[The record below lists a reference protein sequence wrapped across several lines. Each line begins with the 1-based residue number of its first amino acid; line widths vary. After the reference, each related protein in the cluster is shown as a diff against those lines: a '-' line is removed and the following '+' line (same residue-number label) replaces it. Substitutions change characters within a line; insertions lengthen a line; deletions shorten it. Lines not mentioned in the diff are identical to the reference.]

1 MATDIKK
8 FLDQAGVSTL
18 WSAVA
23 AEVKKVDDKAQEN
36 ATAISNLTTRV
47 DSLEKGTYDDTEVRG
62 LIDTNK
68 SEIAKNAG
76 DIAANTTAIAKL
88 NGEESAE
95 GSVKYTAAQAA
106 AKKVAEVVA
115 GADASFDTLK
125 EIADWIMSDSTGAAG
140 MAADIDELQAKLE
153 GVESTVVAKIAEAI
167 EEALKVEGVDK
178 YALASD
184 LVALT
189 NRVKALEDAGYQN
202 AAQVG
207 SSIDAKIAALN
218 LATTYEA
225 KGAADKALTAAK
237 AYADGLAENYDKAG
251 SADTALKNAKT
262 YADGLAKNYD
272 EAGAADAVYE
282 KIQALTE
289 AEIKTAIASVSA
301 V

>member
-23 AEVKKVDDKAQEN
+23 AEVQKIDDKAQQN
-36 ATAISNLTTRV
+36 ATAIDGLSRRV

-68 SEIAKNAG
+68 DEIEKNAG
-76 DIAANTTAIAKL
+76 NIAANTAVLAKL
-88 NGEESAE
+88 NGEESVE

-140 MAADIDELQAKLE
+140 MAADIDELQAKLN
-153 GVESTVVAKIAEAI
+153 GVENTVVAKIAEAI
-167 EEALKVEGVDK
+167 EDALQVEGVNK
-178 YALASD
+178 YALAAD
-184 LVALT
+184 LIALT
-189 NRVKALEDAGYQN
+189 DRVKALEDAGYQN
-202 AAQVG
+202 ATQVG
-207 SSIDAKIAALN
+207 ASIDAKIAALN

-225 KGAADKALTAAK
+225 KGSADKALTAAK

-251 SADTALKNAKT
+251 AADAALKNAKT
-262 YADGLAKNYD
+262 YADGLAANYD
-272 EAGAADAVYE
+272 AAGAADAVYE

-289 AEIKTAIASVSA
+289 SEIKAAIASVA
-301 V
+301 TT